1 MEKRDK
7 ELNDIIEEIKKTVR
21 SSSFQQYERMYRV
34 LGLTKLD
41 DLKDTA
47 LIMAKIED
55 KLPNTQ
61 KSYFASIVKLL
72 KFTKNPDEYK
82 PLIEEYS
89 KLMNGKIL
97 ETKPDEKY
105 NEKQKKNLMTREQ
118 IEEIRKEL
126 ISGITNFKN
135 RLNYDILLD
144 YVILSLYTLQP
155 PRRNEYYDMK
165 LVDKLD
171 DIHDENNYLVWGSK
185 KKLFVFQNYKTAW
198 KYGRQMI
205 TISKDM
211 ENVLK
216 LYLPIRDVMA
226 LKGNNNLL
234 VKYGNINLE
243 NSNDITRRLNRV
255 LGKKIGASMLRHI
268 YLSEKYGDT
277 LKEMKQDAEAL
288 GHSLDEQRDY
298 VKQ

>member
-1 MEKRDK
+1 MAKRSE
-7 ELNDIIEEIKKTVR
+7 ELNKLIDEVKKSVS
-21 SSSFQQYERMYRV
+21 SSSFTQYNRMYRV
-34 LGLTKLD
+34 LGLNKID
-41 DLKDTA
+41 DLDDTA
-47 LIMAKIED
+47 LIMKKIED

-61 KSYFASIVKLL
+61 KSYFAGIIKLL
-72 KFTKNPDEYK
+72 RYADGKDE
-82 PLIEEYS
+82 LIDKYG
-89 KLMNGKIL
+89 KLMNGKIN
-97 ETKPDEKY
+97 ETKSDDQY
-105 NEKQKKNLMTREQ
+105 NEKQKKNLMTREE
-118 IEEIRKEL
+118 IEEIRKDL
-126 ISGITNFKN
+126 LNGISNFKN

-171 DIHDENNYLVWGSK
+171 DIHDEDNYLVWGSK
-185 KKLFVFQNYKTAW
+185 KKTFVFQKYKTAW

-205 TISKDM
+205 PINKDM
-211 ENVLK
+211 EAVLK
-216 LYLPIRDVMA
+216 LYLPVRDVMA

-255 LGKKIGASMLRHI
+255 LGKRIGASMLRHI

-277 LKEMKQDAEAL
+277 IKEMKKDAEAL